1 MQESRHDTRGGS
13 WAKLRGGE
21 VPPETP
27 RLFAKSL
34 APSSEPA
41 TAPVGEDFMRR
52 VVTRRAHHAA
62 AGVCARAAQVERRD
76 RRAVLRPAGQRAHE
90 EELIDRHV
98 AVKNVA
104 AGERIL
110 LL

>member
-13 WAKLRGGE
+13 WAKLRGGD

-34 APSSEPA
+34 APSSELA

-52 VVTRRAHHAA
+52 VVAWRAHHAA
-62 AGVCARAAQVERRD
+62 TWVRASTTSSNE
-76 RRAVLRPAGQRAHE
+76 RPAGVSEYITILPSRRA
-90 EELIDRHV
+90 
-98 AVKNVA
+98 
-104 AGERIL
+104 
-110 LL
+110 